1 MENFRKFV
9 DIMSFKLRE
18 SRRFS
23 TAFKKE
29 KVRLIKEGK
38 LKVTEISKVY
48 NVSRSAVYKWLHLY
62 GDIPKSERMVVE
74 KISEESKNIE
84 LLKKIRDLEAEVGRL
99 HIENRLK
106 EEIISCGS
114 DLIGEDLKK
123 KYFSRQ
129 SKD

>member
-1 MENFRKFV
+1 
-9 DIMSFKLRE
+9 MSFKLKRVT
-18 SRRFS
+18 RFS

-29 KVRLIKEGK
+29 KVVLIKSGK
-38 LKVTEISKVY
+38 LKVAEVCKVY
-48 NVSRSAVYKWLHLY
+48 DVSHTSVYRWLHKY
-62 GDIPKSERMVVE
+62 GGIPKSERMVVE

-84 LLKKIRDLEAEVGRL
+84 LLKKIRDLEAEIGRL

-123 KYFSRQ
+123 SILPGNQRIN
-129 SKD
+129 